1 MRLVA
6 LALCAVLV
14 GLLAAQ
20 CSTTDTRI
28 EGSGV
33 EATETRE
40 VASFTRVEAARAM
53 TVVIEVGP
61 EQSVVV
67 RADDNLLDEVRTRV
81 SGETLEVSSSRDLD
95 PDVGLVVEITVPELE
110 SIEASGAS
118 RIEAMDA
125 EAGEFSAEASGAST
139 VDLKEL
145 SASDVSVDASGAS
158 TVTVSGEATQLDAQA
173 SGAST
178 LDLAELVVEEASA
191 DASGASEISL
201 NVTGSL
207 SADASGASRIRYEGD
222 PREVSEDTSGA
233 SNIGPT

>member
-1 MRLVA
+1 MRLAA
-6 LALCAVLV
+6 LALCAVCV

-20 CSTTDTRI
+20 CSATDTRI

-33 EATETRE
+33 ETSE
-40 VASFTRVEAARAM
+40 VRDVSSFTRVEAARAM
-53 TVVIEVGP
+53 VVVIEVGRDR
-61 EQSVVV
+61 SVVV
-67 RADDNLLDEVRTRV
+67 RGDDNLLDEVRTTV

-95 PDVGLVVEITVPELE
+95 PDVGLVVEIAMPELVG
-110 SIEASGAS
+110 IEASGAS
-118 RIEAMDA
+118 RIEAMGA

-139 VDLKEL
+139 VELKEL

-158 TVTVSGEATQLDAQA
+158 TVTMSGEATTLDAQA

-178 LDLAELVVEEASA
+178 LALAELVVEEAGA

-201 NVTGSL
+201 NVTGLL

-222 PREVSEDTSGA
+222 PQEVSEDTSGA
-233 SNIGPT
+233 SNIGPS